1 TKAILD
7 ASRLLAS
14 DPELVSEATAL
25 VRSKGRSAAR
35 AVWETAVVHEKA
47 LAALGGRMA
56 ERIADL
62 IIHRHAS
69 ANRWHVAEHF
79 TTEWLLDRDYAASP
93 MFRPAG

>member
-1 TKAILD
+1 PYDTYRGQNSNMHLTEALM
-7 ASRLLAS
+7 AAF
-14 DPELVSEATAL
+14 EATGDSTYL
-25 VRSKGRSAAR
+25 
-35 AVWETAVVHEKA
+35 
-47 LAALGGRMA
+47 RMA

-93 MFRPAG
+93 MFRPAGTTPG